1 MNPTFFIQIGIII
14 LLILFI
20 FQLLKCFPISNL
32 QTITCDNQQ
41 IEHFEE
47 RMGGIYDN
55 GDYKELYDSEF
66 VDIYETVYRDNT
78 DVKIWINEMI
88 NKCLKNM
95 NDTSKINILVGGC
108 GVNKTGAY
116 LKKKYDN
123 VVCVDSSQNMLLKA
137 QQIHPQCKYIWG
149 DLRNPKLF
157 HKHEFTHIF
166 LDERTLYYHKKPDM
180 KKIIRNCQLWLK
192 PQGFIISPIYMNDYL
207 GCAARYYSTNYLD
220 NEKNLHGFTY
230 LNHFHHDCYYLK
242 NNTKDDDKYH
252 YEYFDKIVLEDGKK
266 RITKMDFYMFP
277 KDEVYQL
284 FYQNG
289 FKIFS
294 ILPYEK
300 GKQLVGGYEL
310 AILRKNKNK
319 MNVDEIEHFTST
331 IQK

>member
-1 MNPTFFIQIGIII
+1 MNFTFFIQMGVII
-14 LLILFI
+14 LLILLI
-20 FQLLKCFPISNL
+20 FQLLKCFPIDYIQN
-32 QTITCDNQQ
+32 TCDNQK

-47 RMGGIYDN
+47 RMGGIYEN
-55 GDYKELYDSEF
+55 GEYKELYDSEF

-78 DVKIWINEMI
+78 DVKIWIDEMRK
-88 NKCLKNM
+88 KCLQNM
-95 NDTSKINILVGGC
+95 DDESKVKILVGGC

-116 LKKKYDN
+116 LKKKYEN
-123 VVCVDSSQNMLLKA
+123 VICVDNSQNMLLKA

-157 HKHEFTHIF
+157 SKNEFTHIF
-166 LDERTLYYHKKPDM
+166 LDERTLYYHMKNDM
-180 KKIIRNCQLWLK
+180 KKIIRNCQQWLK
-192 PQGFIISPIYMNDYL
+192 PQGFIILPIYLYDYL

-242 NNTKDDDKYH
+242 KDGNH

-266 RITKMDFYMFP
+266 RIKKTDFYIYP
-277 KDEVYQL
+277 KDEIYQI

-289 FKIFS
+289 CKIFS

-310 AILRKNKNK
+310 AILRKHKGK
-319 MNVDEIEHFTST
+319 MNVDEIEHFTSSH
-331 IQK
+331 KK